1 MRRPSLRETR
11 QYIRDFDRI
20 AANTQTANEL
30 YDQMLAIYPD
40 RVNPAV
46 LWNSARAVN
55 RLRPLSTLGRDVCGS
70 RMISHEQTALETVAI
85 DMSAAGASDKP
96 WVGDGIRP
104 INPY

>member
-1 MRRPSLRETR
+1 MEFGARRK
-11 QYIRDFDRI
+11 
-20 AANTQTANEL
+20 
-30 YDQMLAIYPD
+30 
-40 RVNPAV
+40 
-46 LWNSARAVN
+46 
-55 RLRPLSTLGRDVCGS
+55 RLRPFSTLGRDVCGS